1 MSSASKRRRQVS
13 RRASSEARKSEK
25 SIGAMR
31 VQMPPGLRKSGM
43 PDSVL
48 MPAPVK
54 KTMRR
59 ARAIS
64 SLSAATATAA
74 SVPGERTELAVC
86 HGQHREIA
94 DRRRRDI
101 LEQRL
106 DRGDLAGMR
115 GDPSVER
122 AGAAAI

>member
-1 MSSASKRRRQVS
+1 
-13 RRASSEARKSEK
+13 
-25 SIGAMR
+25 
-31 VQMPPGLRKSGM
+31 MPPGLRKSGI

-59 ARAIS
+59 APAMW
-64 SLSAATATAA
+64 SLSVATDPAA
-74 SVPGERTELAVC
+74 SVPGERTKLTVR
-86 HGQHREIA
+86 HGQHRKIA
-94 DRRRRDI
+94 GRRRRDV

-115 GDPSVER
+115 GDPGVER
-122 AGAAAI
+122 AGGAAIAEHLVG